1 MATLTLSFKGR
12 LLAVHH
18 LDERPTSVG
27 RDADCRI
34 PIDSLA
40 VAPRNAEI
48 MTTETGFLLLALDPD
63 YPVFLNGEQVDQ
75 ASLHHGDTIQVGKHT
90 LGFSE
95 DSLQPAAPLPGM
107 DIPGLE
113 AADVDPATLTAYIQ
127 LQSGPQIGRIVV
139 LRRSV
144 TRLSHAGA
152 HDLIVIRR
160 KEGYHLS
167 HLQGRTPFRVDSK
180 TIQGDGEARLQN
192 GSLIEFEDV
201 RLQFFTED
209 RGRSDARTAAPD

>member
-18 LDERPTSVG
+18 LDERPTSIG

-48 MTTETGFLLLALDPD
+48 MTTEMGFLLLALDPD

-90 LGFSE
+90 LGFSD
-95 DSLQPAAPLPGM
+95 DSLQLAPPPGM
-107 DIPGLE
+107 DTPGLE
-113 AADVDPATLTAYIQ
+113 AADVDPATLTAYVQ
-127 LQSGPQIGRIVV
+127 LQSGPKIGRIVV

-152 HDLIVIRR
+152 DDLIVTRR
-160 KEGYHLS
+160 KDGYHLS
-167 HLQGRTPFRVDSK
+167 HLEGRTPFRVDSR
-180 TIQGDGEARLQN
+180 TVQGDGEARLQN
-192 GSLIEFEDV
+192 GSLIELEDV
-201 RLQFFTED
+201 RLQFFTEN
-209 RGRSDARTAAPD
+209 RGRSDARAAAPD